1 MIKPWKQVA
10 LWSYGSSSLKMRHL
24 LALCTLTFLVW
35 ERVVMVQW
43 WETGRPLYCLLMFLE
58 EAGTV
63 HFTQGLHIWKW
74 WLLGCNNSQ
83 GTIPSCKSLFP
94 IWGSPENKTKQKNQ
108 TRPMNSSHF
117 FPCILS
123 ITFLENHDSPFPSSQ
138 LPSKPEELLH
148 RPRRTRWRVCHRS
161 RLARRCQ
168 DGAGEFH
175 CPVSSTESPP
185 SCEGRNLCTRS
196 WVTPGCRMP
205 SSGKQWGGENRR
217 KLLIQKILS
226 SNEIP
231 GWIYRDIRAAVS
243 GGEKRIR

>member
-1 MIKPWKQVA
+1 
-10 LWSYGSSSLKMRHL
+10 MRHL
-24 LALCTLTFLVW
+24 LALCTLIFLVW
-35 ERVVMVQW
+35 ERVVMLQW
-43 WETGRPLYCLLMFLE
+43 WEIGRLLYWFLMFLE

-74 WLLGCNNSQ
+74 WLLGYNNSQ
-83 GTIPSCKSLFP
+83 GTIPSEVSANSYFQYEAHQKKKTGLWIPPIFFFVSFPSL
-94 IWGSPENKTKQKNQ
+94 
-108 TRPMNSSHF
+108 
-117 FPCILS
+117 
-123 ITFLENHDSPFPSSQ
+123 FLENYDSPLPKFPAPIQ
-138 LPSKPEELLH
+138 TRQQLLH

-175 CPVSSTESPP
+175 CPVSSRESPP
-185 SCEGRNLCTRS
+185 SCEGRNPCTRS
-196 WVTPGCRMP
+196 WATPGCRMP

-231 GWIYRDIRAAVS
+231 GWVYRDIRAAIS
-243 GGEKRIR
+243 GGEKRIH